1 MDFYQYYSKRM
12 EARSDKKL
20 AIQACRDIAINLFDV
35 GPIAWSVESGVAFL
49 SALCD
54 LNATSVDLM
63 PVYEEVDEV
72 LTAKLQE
79 MRLGMMAE
87 RQMAIQSTGCGRPR
101 QGRKI
106 K

>member
-35 GPIAWSVESGVAFL
+35 GPVAWSIESGTAFL
-49 SALCD
+49 AALYD
-54 LNATSVDLM
+54 LHTPDLDLM
-63 PVYEEVDEV
+63 PVYDEVDEA

-79 MRLGMMAE
+79 MRLGMRTD
-87 RQMAIQSTGCGRPR
+87 RQMAIQNTGCGRPR